1 MPKYKHPVQLRMNG
15 KGITTTDMVGILE
28 NEYGMKTST
37 SYLTQIFSGKLRS
50 DLAMQTLDR
59 IRKYLDGLEN
69 RKEE

>member
-15 KGITTTDMVGILE
+15 NGITTTDMVGILE
-28 NEYGMKTST
+28 KEYRMKTSA

-50 DLAMQTLDR
+50 DLALQTLDR

>member
-1 MPKYKHPVQLRMNG
+1 MNG
-15 KGITTTDMVGILE
+15 NGITTTDMVGILE
-28 NEYGMKTST
+28 KEYRMKTSA

-50 DLAMQTLDR
+50 DLALQTLDR

>member
-1 MPKYKHPVQLRMNG
+1 MNG

-28 NEYGMKTST
+28 KEYGMKTSM

-59 IRKYLDGLEN
+59 IRKYLDGLEK